1 MTSKQLRVT
10 SDLFNSPLYKM
21 SVGFD
26 RLFNDMLENPTFAT
40 TSGYPPYNVARV
52 TGDNDETKYTVTLA
66 VAGFREADV
75 TVTVEKNQLIVEGD
89 AGAITE
95 QHGGDTVEYI
105 HKGIA
110 ERSFT
115 RTFQLAEN
123 VEVTGAELKD
133 GLLKITLVQ
142 IVPEEHKPKKI
153 AINSK

>member
-40 TSGYPPYNVARV
+40 TTGYPPYNVARI
-52 TGDNDETKYTVTLA
+52 TDTDDNVKYEVTLA
-66 VAGFREADV
+66 VAGFRDEDI
-75 TVTVEKNQLIVEGD
+75 TVTVEKNQLLVEGKSAALAED
-89 AGAITE
+89 VDT
-95 QHGGDTVEYI
+95 TVEYI

-110 ERSFT
+110 ERNFN
-115 RTFQLAEN
+115 RAFQLAEN

-133 GLLKITLVQ
+133 GLLRITLVQ
-142 IVPEEHKPKKI
+142 IIPEEHKPKQI

>member
-40 TSGYPPYNVARV
+40 NTGYPPYNVVRITDTDSNV
-52 TGDNDETKYTVTLA
+52 KYEVTLA
-66 VAGFREADV
+66 VAGFREEDI
-75 TVTVEKNQLIVEGD
+75 TVTVEKNQLLVEGQSAALAED
-89 AGAITE
+89 VDT
-95 QHGGDTVEYI
+95 TVEYI

-110 ERSFT
+110 ERSFS
-115 RTFQLAEN
+115 RTFKLAEN
-123 VEVTGAELKD
+123 VEVTGADLKD
-133 GLLKITLVQ
+133 GLLRISLVQ
-142 IVPEEHKPKKI
+142 IVPEEHKPKQI

>member
-26 RLFNDMLENPTFAT
+26 QLFNDMLENPTFAT
-40 TSGYPPYNVARV
+40 TSGYPPYNVARI
-52 TGDNDETKYTVTLA
+52 TDENDDTTYTVTLA
-66 VAGFREADV
+66 VAGFREDDI
-75 TVTVEKNQLIVEGD
+75 TVTVEKNQLIVEGKSSALAED
-89 AGAITE
+89 V
-95 QHGGDTVEYI
+95 DTTVDYI

-110 ERSFT
+110 ERNFT

-123 VEVTGAELKD
+123 VEVTGAELRD
-133 GLLKITLVQ
+133 GLLRITLVQ
-142 IVPEEHKPKKI
+142 IVPEEHKPKQI